1 MDATV
6 DVVDLTAVMPRYRP
20 IAPSRHRTQILDRL
34 SIGSCA
40 RKSDNPPLKF
50 SNLRHCGGGIAG
62 GGAATI
68 PKGCISDR

>member
-1 MDATV
+1 MDTIINA
-6 DVVDLTAVMPRYRP
+6 VDLITVIPGYRS
-20 IAPSRHRTQILDRL
+20 IAQSRNRTQILDRL